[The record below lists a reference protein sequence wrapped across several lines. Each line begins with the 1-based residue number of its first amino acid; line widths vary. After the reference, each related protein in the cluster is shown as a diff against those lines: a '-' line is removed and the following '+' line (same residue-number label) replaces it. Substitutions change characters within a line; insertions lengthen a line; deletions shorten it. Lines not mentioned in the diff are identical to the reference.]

1 MKIHSQINYL
11 HSELFHAQFGS
22 HLHVVNQKQPHQLT
36 TLQKV
41 TLVATAAFV
50 ILGVALFCIG
60 KPLVGATIAI
70 AAFGIGYYFYTCL
83 IFIPGPLP
91 LTAIK

>member
-1 MKIHSQINYL
+1 MKINFQIPSLQINL
-11 HSELFHAQFGS
+11 AQGQLGS
-22 HLHVVNQKQPHQLT
+22 NSHVANQKQPHQLT

-91 LTAIK
+91 LKSL

>member
-1 MKIHSQINYL
+1 MKINFQISSL
-11 HSELFHAQFGS
+11 QASLAHTQFGS
-22 HLHVVNQKQPHQLT
+22 HSHVVNQKQPHQLT

-41 TLVATAAFV
+41 TLVATVAFV

-70 AAFGIGYYFYTCL
+70 AAFGIGYYFYSCL
-83 IFIPGPLP
+83 IFNPGPLP
-91 LTAIK
+91 LRSYV